1 MAARTV
7 IVALFLA
14 VIPPGMAFAAD
25 ANKPPERTAAAE
37 WPNWRGPNHDGL
49 STEKGWITAWPK
61 QGPKQLWKTELGP
74 GHSSV
79 AVLRGKVYTMGR
91 NAKAKQDTVFC
102 LNADTGETVWE
113 YSYYAGAS
121 AYGGG
126 PRATPAVDG
135 KAVYAVS
142 ADGQVLCLDAVS
154 GQRIWNKNPQ
164 KELNLVMPRHNFS
177 TSPVLEGKLL
187 LLNMGA
193 SGLAL
198 DKKTGNVVWKT
209 DGDSSY
215 SSPVPFILGGKRRV
229 ALFAASQLAV
239 VDPANGRKI
248 ASCEWKTRDNCNC
261 ADPVIVGDAIFV
273 TSGYNVGSA
282 LIRVSGGNA
291 TVLWKKA
298 YRCVYASPILAGDCL
313 YALIE
318 SGWMKAR
325 LVCVS
330 VKDGSIRWTR
340 KKVGSGGL
348 MLADGK
354 LIVLSRRGDLILA
367 EASPAAYT
375 EIARATIFSVG
386 ACWNSPVLCN
396 GRIYARNEKGT
407 LVCLDVR
414 GE

>member
-1 MAARTV
+1 M
-7 IVALFLA
+7 
-14 VIPPGMAFAAD
+14 
-25 ANKPPERTAAAE
+25 
-37 WPNWRGPNHDGL
+37 
-49 STEKGWITAWPK
+49 
-61 QGPKQLWKTELGP
+61 
-74 GHSSV
+74 
-79 AVLRGKVYTMGR
+79 
-91 NAKAKQDTVFC
+91 
-102 LNADTGETVWE
+102 
-113 YSYYAGAS
+113 
-121 AYGGG
+121 
-126 PRATPAVDG
+126 
-135 KAVYAVS
+135 
-142 ADGQVLCLDAVS
+142 
-154 GQRIWNKNPQ
+154 
-164 KELNLVMPRHNFS
+164 
-177 TSPVLEGKLL
+177 
-187 LLNMGA
+187 
-193 SGLAL
+193 
-198 DKKTGNVVWKT
+198 
-209 DGDSSY
+209 
-215 SSPVPFILGGKRRV
+215 
-229 ALFAASQLAV
+229 
-239 VDPANGRKI
+239 
-248 ASCEWKTRDNCNC
+248 
-261 ADPVIVGDAIFV
+261 GDAIFV

-291 TVLWKKA
+291 TVMWKKA
-298 YRCVYASPILAGDCL
+298 YRCVYASPILVGDCL